1 VQLGSQEQLRRLP
14 RTRLAELLER
24 RDCLDQAASLYEG
37 ETHAERRQHLMLF
50 HSRDCGEDYLTN
62 AICCGELLRAL
73 GHALQ
78 IEVADSGITLQL
90 QLGLVWATTCMGWTW
105 LTC

>member
-1 VQLGSQEQLRRLP
+1 
-14 RTRLAELLER
+14 
-24 RDCLDQAASLYEG
+24 
-37 ETHAERRQHLMLF
+37 MLF
-50 HSRDCGEDYLTN
+50 HSEDSGDDYLTN

-90 QLGLVWATTCMGWTW
+90 QLGLVLGEGLAGQVQGRGQSVIRQA
-105 LTC
+105 